1 MLNLF
6 SKFNCRMTSQLIA
19 LNLKHM
25 VLLAYLDTLK
35 SGKAVHTIV
44 LKGSWCFHNM
54 EYILYQAPLYLYCRE
69 WI

>member
-1 MLNLF
+1 MLKITSKKLIGTSKMLNLF

-35 SGKAVHTIV
+35 SG
-44 LKGSWCFHNM
+44 
-54 EYILYQAPLYLYCRE
+54 
-69 WI
+69 